1 MNEQLVNTLAEIVL
15 NASPL
20 LIAAQGELITERA
33 GVVNLSL
40 DGTIL
45 LAAMVAFGV
54 AIETGSGPIGVLAA
68 MLVGML
74 IALIII
80 LANITLKVN
89 QIAIGFVLT
98 LLCAD
103 LSTFLGRSY
112 SGLPGGK
119 VEINQRPLDLLKPIH
134 FLYEFLYDFP
144 ILGKVFFQQNVFV
157 YLSLLLAAGVWFWIY
172 RTRAGLSLRAL
183 GERPAAAYVR
193 GANVQLSRILYVM
206 VGGAMVGLAGAV
218 FSLNVKLGWSVNATA
233 GQGWIALA
241 IVIFG
246 TWKPYRI
253 LLGAYLI
260 VGLRS
265 LALYLQRRNQLDLP
279 IHIIN
284 MTPWLLMLLTLMFV
298 ASGMAEYIVMVL
310 PERWRPAARRMLR
323 TDAPNALGA
332 AFERV

>member
-1 MNEQLVNTLAEIVL
+1 MNEQLINTLAEIVRS
-15 NASPL
+15 AAPL

-45 LAAMVAFGV
+45 LAAMAAFAI
-54 AIETGSGPIGVLAA
+54 AIETDSTEAGVLVA

-74 IALIII
+74 VALIII
-80 LANITLKVN
+80 VANITLKIN
-89 QIAIGFVLT
+89 QVALGFVLT

-103 LSTFLGRSY
+103 LSTFLGRDY
-112 SGLPGGK
+112 SGLPGAD
-119 VEINQRPLDLLKPIH
+119 VEIGSWAIPVLKDIPIIG
-134 FLYEFLYDFP
+134 E
-144 ILGKVFFQQNVFV
+144 IFFQQNIIV
-157 YLSLLLAAGVWFWIY
+157 YFSFILVIGVWFWIY
-172 RTRAGLSLRAL
+172 RTSAGLSLRAL

-193 GANVQLSRILYVM
+193 GTNVQRSRLLYVAL
-206 VGGAMVGLAGAV
+206 GGALVGLAGAGY
-218 FSLNVKLGWSVNATA
+218 SLNVKLGWSENATA

-246 TWKPYRI
+246 LWRPYRI
-253 LLGAYLI
+253 LIGAYLI

-265 LALYLQRRNQLDLP
+265 LALYLQRQDQLNLS

-298 ASGMAEYIVMVL
+298 ASGIAETILVFV
-310 PERWRPAARRMLR
+310 PARWRPAAQRLLR
-323 TDAPNALGA
+323 SDPPQALGT
-332 AFERV
+332 AFERQ